1 MTMKW
6 VCDKICTVKFN
17 EQVTDLINFS
27 VLHVLCLS
35 TICTSIVSLRSRPF
49 GSLFDVPFN
58 LRRLSFF
65 RSFFGP
71 QISLID
77 PSTVGHSSFSSTH
90 SHVFTGFAVVISDNI
105 FKHRFSRFSRCGCW
119 DGIDYRLNF
128 RLRFPKHERLLSR
141 GELDFFRGLPV
152 WHEFERRLWWDHLLS
167 LRWSFSDWSRR
178 NASWRFFNFLKRQF

>member
-1 MTMKW
+1 M
-6 VCDKICTVKFN
+6 IKFVQWN

-27 VLHVLCLS
+27 VLHVFCLS
-35 TICTSIVSLRSRPF
+35 TICTSIVSLRPCSF

-58 LRRLSFF
+58 LCWLMFF

-77 PSTVGHSSFSSTH
+77 SPTVGHSSLSSTH
-90 SHVFTGFAVVISDNI
+90 SHVFARFAVVISNNI

-119 DGIDYRLNF
+119 DVIDYRFHFQF
-128 RLRFPKHERLLSR
+128 RFSKHERLISR
-141 GELDFFRGLPV
+141 RKLDFFRGLSV
-152 WHEFERRLWWDHLLS
+152 RHEFERRLRWDHLLP
-167 LRWSFSDWSRR
+167 LRWSFSDWPRR